1 MKLTIGIKA
10 LNEEAHIADALES
23 ALKVAALYDGE
34 VVLADSGS
42 TDRTI
47 EIASTYPVR
56 IVQLADPAE
65 KSCGTGAQLAFQGS
79 DSDYFYLLDG
89 DMILDP
95 GFLPE
100 ALTFMQANPS
110 YAAVGG
116 RVVEANTDSLEYQ
129 IRANSVRA
137 GRNWGAGDVDRLDC
151 GGLYRSAAVRQA
163 GFLADRNLHAFEEF
177 ELGARLR
184 SLGWKLAR
192 IDKPAL
198 LHFGHQTDSYALL
211 WRRMKSGYSA
221 ATGEVLRAAVGQ
233 KHLPQA
239 LELEH
244 VRIGVVI
251 ILFWLALVA
260 TLFMPMPILW
270 HVAGPLAALL
280 AALLFLV
287 YRRGSLAVALY
298 SFTAWNVSAL
308 GLVTGFFRR
317 RKLPGKPI
325 ASVVIKAS

>member
-10 LNEEAHIADALES
+10 LNEEARIAAALES
-23 ALKVAALYDGE
+23 ALAAAAPYGGQ

-47 EIASTYPVR
+47 AIASTYPVR
-56 IVQLADPAE
+56 IVQLADPLE
-65 KSCGTGAQLAFQGS
+65 KSCGTGAQLAFQHS
-79 DSDYFYLLDG
+79 DGEYFYLLDG
-89 DMILDP
+89 DMVLDS

-100 ALTFMQANPS
+100 ALAFMEAHPT

-116 RVVEANTDSLEYQ
+116 RVVEANTDSLEYR
-129 IRANSVRA
+129 IRANTTRG
-137 GRNWGAGDVDRLDC
+137 GRNWAPGDVDRLDC
-151 GGLYRSAAVRQA
+151 GGLYRRTAIQQT

-221 ATGEVLRAAVGQ
+221 ATGEVVRAAAGR
-233 KHLPQA
+233 KHFRQA
-239 LELEH
+239 VELEH
-244 VRIGVVI
+244 VRFGVVI
-251 ILFWLALVA
+251 ILFWLFLIA
-260 TLFMPMPILW
+260 TVVMPMPLLVHILL
-270 HVAGPLAALL
+270 PIAALL
-280 AALLFLV
+280 AGFLFLL
-287 YRRGSLAVALY
+287 YRRGSASVALY
-298 SFTAWNVSAL
+298 SFTSWNVSAL
-308 GLVTGFFRR
+308 GLVTGFFRKR
-317 RKLPGKPI
+317 RQPKKPI
-325 ASVVIKAS
+325 DAVLIKEA